1 MTWSPV
7 DGGWTWGS
15 TAQIWPVLWSN
26 GRGGSIHLSICQS
39 SIGCHLLPILLPP
52 FLLTHPSPGNGSQD
66 YYTSHL
72 SFAEGRNWWYWGFL
86 FQMHRCLKSC
96 MQSKLGKPGRI
107 LSTLQEIFNIM
118 EPFTNNCLKKNPSK
132 VPRSHN
138 SFLYLYPSEDFY
150 IMELSWS
157 KAYFSVLM
165 MSILS
170 SSSSTIGWQD
180 PGKCQK

>member
-1 MTWSPV
+1 MVGGLGDPQHKSDLSCGPTGEV
-7 DGGWTWGS
+7 DPFTF
-15 TAQIWPVLWSN
+15 
-26 GRGGSIHLSICQS
+26 LSVRLLLVVICSQFS
-39 SIGCHLLPILLPP
+39 SLLFFLP
-52 FLLTHPSPGNGSQD
+52 THHQAMGSQD

-96 MQSKLGKPGRI
+96 MQSKLGKSGRI

-180 PGKCQK
+180 PRKCQK